1 MRGRE
6 AGVLGFGDWGPPK
19 GETASEK
26 GKALF
31 VSRRLHQGGMNW
43 VEGSPPSPQPSPPG
57 EGAVAAHSGCS
68 NSIVAN
74 PAVGTWG
81 PPKGGT
87 MSGEVAG

>member
-6 AGVLGFGDWGPPK
+6 AGALGFGDWGPPK

-43 VEGSPPSPQPSPPG
+43 VEGSPPSPPALSPRRG
-57 EGAVAAHSGCS
+57 CGSGALRLFEQYRGKSSGRYL
-68 NSIVAN
+68 
-74 PAVGTWG
+74 GT
-81 PPKGGT
+81 
-87 MSGEVAG
+87 A